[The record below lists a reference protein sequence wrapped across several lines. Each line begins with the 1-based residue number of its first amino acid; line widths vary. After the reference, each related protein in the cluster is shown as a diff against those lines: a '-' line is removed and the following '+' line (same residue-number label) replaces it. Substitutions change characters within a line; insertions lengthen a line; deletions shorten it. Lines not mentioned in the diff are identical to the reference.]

1 MVPRAYLI
9 LPSQSDKGSTQRLI
23 YITQVYYYK
32 STLTLVKMVK
42 MGTKNDWTDVDA
54 DNLGLGLITE
64 DWWSSTLNW
73 LTRVM
78 LAIYRSPGTVEN

>member
-9 LPSQSDKGSTQRLI
+9 LPSQDDKGYNTTNGSN
-23 YITQVYYYK
+23 TQVYYYK
-32 STLTLVKMVK
+32 SMLTMERKLG
-42 MGTKNDWTDVDA
+42 MGTRKRWTDND

-78 LAIYRSPGTVEN
+78 LTIYRSPGTVET